1 MSVQDLRQSSQDVS
15 AFYLGQIYEVLA
27 DPNVTRA
34 DIPSLAKPP
43 PFTPKMSAILVNA
56 MFLLSFVLSL
66 ISALFA
72 TLLQQWARRFT
83 RVTQPVRC
91 GPEKRARMRA
101 FFSHGADKLDARA
114 IAQRLPLMLHLSL
127 FIFLVGLGISLYS
140 TNYTVFNTVA
150 WSLVLFSAAYAVI
163 TIMPIFLP
171 DSPYFTPLS
180 NRLFR
185 LTHLS
190 LALITVP
197 FAIFVPNHMVS
208 PKTKERFLRWFNRR
222 LRWASGGVEKQAEE
236 VVFKRSWEYDIRIL
250 RWSIGALGDDD
261 ALEHFFEAI
270 PGFFSSKLVK
280 HLRGNFP
287 EHLLNRFWNALNGF
301 LCRTLSSNL
310 VAESVKSRRI
320 HIGMTALDV
329 ISRSRASSASSIP
342 CDIHVGGWEWDQMPH
357 ISEMEYG
364 QLLKHCSSDHEHT
377 AHYVQSIVAKIL
389 ATAPDR
395 DDCWIKLATGAFG
408 ISEQDLRSYIDH
420 GHNSVAL
427 AISSHLIRQS
437 IRCRFYDWDALKAFP
452 VLDIRDALPKLQHD
466 FCLLWNEVVQEARI
480 PRNHKPYS
488 PPVRILRWT
497 YRHHAALHRDTDAGS
512 TTFVPSTNPFDS
524 SLLIP
529 SAYPLCTIPPHLTA
543 FVSGTYPDTLLSQPG
558 GSSLADG
565 LSRQP
570 TPAGSAV
577 SQQVEG
583 NDVAVAGS
591 PSKYDPTTTGATA
604 QAFSSIPTIF
614 RSNSSSRVT
623 LAYPPAS
630 GIHHVGL
637 EQSQTMEE
645 FRHRIQSPRAR
656 IVPSMFG
663 ILMNSLK
670 HDGSTDGTE

>member
-197 FAIFVPNHMVS
+197 FAVFVPNHMVS

-320 HIGMTALDV
+320 DIGMTAMNV
-329 ISRSRASSASSIP
+329 ISQSRASSASSIP
-342 CDIHVGGWEWDQMPH
+342 CDIHVGGWEWDKMPH

-364 QLLKHCSSDHEHT
+364 QLLKHCTSDHEHN
-377 AHYVQSIVAKIL
+377 AHYVQCIVAKIL
-389 ATAPDR
+389 ATVAALDR
-395 DDCWIKLATGAFG
+395 DDYWIQLATGAFG
-408 ISEQDLRSYIDH
+408 LSEHDLRTYINHDN
-420 GHNSVAL
+420 NSLSL
-427 AISSHLIRQS
+427 AVSIHLIRQS
-437 IRCRFYDWDALKAFP
+437 LRCRFYDWDALKAFP
-452 VLDIRDALPKLQHD
+452 VVDVRNTHPMLQHD
-466 FCLLWNEVVQEARI
+466 FCLLWNEIVQEARV
-480 PRNHKPYS
+480 PRNQKPYS

-497 YRHHAALHRDTDAGS
+497 YRHYFALHRDTDAGP
-512 TTFVPSTNPFDS
+512 TNFFPSTNPFDS
-524 SLLIP
+524 TLPIP
-529 SAYPLCTIPPHLTA
+529 SSYPLCTLPSHLDACPPDLDLDA
-543 FVSGTYPDTLLSQPG
+543 VPSQPG
-558 GSSLADG
+558 GSSSPDG
-565 LSRQP
+565 LTRQP
-570 TPAGSAV
+570 TSGGSVA
-577 SQQVEG
+577 SQQDEG
-583 NDVAVAGS
+583 NNTAGPLS
-591 PSKYDPTTTGATA
+591 QQFDPTTTREMA
-604 QAFSSIPTIF
+604 QALASIPPNFSS
-614 RSNSSSRVT
+614 NSGSRVT
-623 LAYPPAS
+623 LAS
-630 GIHHVGL
+630 
-637 EQSQTMEE
+637 SQRQTIPMEDL
-645 FRHRIQSPRAR
+645 RHQNRSQR
-656 IVPSMFG
+656 IVPSLFG

-670 HDGSTDGTE
+670 HDGSTDAID